1 MVAQQMHYDIEYGN
15 VFTQGMSKA
24 EDIVTMSKKIKR
36 IGCSTL
42 KELLEENRLE
52 LCDRNTITELMTFIS
67 KGNSFEAD
75 RGFHDD
81 MVMNLVLFSWFVTT
95 DHFYHLTD
103 RQVKQLLYAEQQ
115 KQIEDDILPPGIF
128 DAGQNEELNFVDSQV
143 IDGLE

>member
-1 MVAQQMHYDIEYGN
+1 M
-15 VFTQGMSKA
+15 TKR
-24 EDIVTMSKKIKR
+24 IKR

-42 KELLEENRLE
+42 KELLEENRMSI
-52 LCDRNTITELMTFIS
+52 CDRDGITELMTFIS

-103 RQVKQLLYAEQQ
+103 RQVKELLYAEQQ
-115 KQIEDDILPPGIF
+115 KTIEDDILPPGIF
-128 DAGQNEELNFVDSQV
+128 DTGQNNTESFVDA
-143 IDGLE
+143 DGDRWFLD